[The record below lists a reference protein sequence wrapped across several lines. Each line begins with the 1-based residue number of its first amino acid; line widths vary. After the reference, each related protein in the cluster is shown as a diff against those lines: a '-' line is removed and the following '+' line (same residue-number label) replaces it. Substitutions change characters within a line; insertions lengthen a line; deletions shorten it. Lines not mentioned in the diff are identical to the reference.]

1 MSEAFEYSSQDH
13 NTCSRQALSLHLPVF
28 FLQFVT
34 ISDGG
39 NAAESASEEQYSIF
53 YALYPSV
60 LYELYLQ
67 IQFICIFVDKDSFL
81 YLDF

>member
-1 MSEAFEYSSQDH
+1 MSEEFEYSSQNY

-39 NAAESASEEQYSIF
+39 CAAESASDEQYFSF
-53 YALYPSV
+53 YALHPSA

-67 IQFICIFVDKDSFL
+67 I
-81 YLDF
+81 